1 MKTKDKVID
10 ILKNIYDPEMP
21 CSLWDLGL
29 IYNIDTKVGNKGN
42 VDVNITMTLTTT
54 GCGMAEM
61 MGEEIKGK
69 VKLLNR
75 VGNCNVELTFDPAWS
90 PDMMS
95 DEARI
100 AIGI

>member
-10 ILKNIYDPEMP
+10 ILKNIYDPEIP

-29 IYNIDTKVGNKGN
+29 IYNINTQVGNEGN
-42 VDVNITMTLTTT
+42 IDINITMTLTTP
-54 GCGMAEM
+54 GCGMGEM
-61 MGEEIKGK
+61 MGEQIKEK
-69 VKLLNR
+69 VKSLDR
-75 VGNCNVELTFDPAWS
+75 VGTCNVELTFDPSWS

-100 AIGI
+100 AIGF